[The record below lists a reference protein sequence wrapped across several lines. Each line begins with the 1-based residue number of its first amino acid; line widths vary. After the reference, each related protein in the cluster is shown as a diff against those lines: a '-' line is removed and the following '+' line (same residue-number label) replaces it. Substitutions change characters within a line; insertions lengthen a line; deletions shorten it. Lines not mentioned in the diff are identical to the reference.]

1 MSDHGAAAS
10 GGSRRGL
17 MPAFEFNLRTSVQSG
32 QVAVG
37 KFNGRHPSL
46 ACATPGGKV
55 FLHSPHEPAAAVA
68 PASSGEDGAEAP
80 ATTAPHVRFLNVNR
94 QVTAVATGYMPVRRA
109 GEAAAEASE
118 PVPGDASASR
128 DLLFVGT
135 ASSCLAYDVQSNA
148 DVFVADATD
157 GAAALVVDRLPGI
170 SPADD
175 AATGGAAPAVVAGG
189 NCSLQAFDET
199 GSEAAWL
206 VTSDQVSAMATGRGL
221 GGGAVDASSR
231 DLLVASEDMELRAFR
246 GDNVVMEATET
257 AAVTGLSAL
266 APGSFAYSLSNGTV
280 GVYRGG
286 QRLWRVKARGN
297 ATACLAFDLDADGDP
312 EVLSGWAS
320 GKVEARRSDN
330 GALVYRERAAA
341 GSAGVAGLV
350 SSDYRMGGSDD
361 QAVVV
366 GADGTVRGF
375 LPVEAEAAA
384 AAAGGGSLMDEKGAD
399 DKALDDLQ
407 AQKRVAELRLRSLK
421 ASVQAIKTGAISSG
435 AIPAG
440 AAVGVVARVVGRPRG
455 GLPDPAAPRPRLELL
470 VRCSARVQLRCAV
483 ALSLDAAVFDGESCV
498 AVPLRGADAAA
509 AAAQRLVGTD
519 HDEAAL
525 ANGALCIAATPPRNA
540 ALSLRVK
547 AVAGARATADRFLS
561 FDIPVTLPEFAG
573 WRRMRE
579 DEEAKAVLP
588 EGGVAFALKDRPER
602 VAMWLNR
609 SFLASEGPFEVSP
622 DTGACRA
629 VFVCLRAPERGA
641 APAGGGGAA
650 SAAAS
655 LAAPR
660 ALPSAAAA
668 IANAADAAAVARGA
682 VPGAPPRGADA
693 LAASVAEAFRVVRSG
708 VQPSAE
714 TPSTAA
720 HNGLVLVVE
729 ASPQPAG
736 GTAVRLRCDSMAE
749 TADVLQSLA
758 ASMGVEE
765 LVPRMAFPAEMR
777 SIKGL
782 LVAVQEA
789 NTVRLRLSAD
799 LADGA
804 NRVKSLVVRAEDA
817 RMRGDIVGMRGA
829 YARLMTVNGELAGE
843 HAKRAANHEAL
854 MGALRRI
861 NTAVQTAA
869 RLRLGPARAQLVADC
884 RAALKTN
891 NMAGMLSALQGAA

>member
-609 SFLASEGPFEVSP
+609 SFLASEGPFEV
-622 DTGACRA
+622 
-629 VFVCLRAPERGA
+629 
-641 APAGGGGAA
+641 
-650 SAAAS
+650 
-655 LAAPR
+655 
-660 ALPSAAAA
+660 
-668 IANAADAAAVARGA
+668 
-682 VPGAPPRGADA
+682 
-693 LAASVAEAFRVVRSG
+693 G